1 MEKFGFAVESHE
13 DTTAPPGQQPPG
25 EANVEALSVKP
36 SAVRIQEHPVS
47 LKIELPHEIEA
58 GLAARAAAEGVSLP
72 EYVTRVLLEQL
83 ARDATGTLSPAERAA
98 AWREAA
104 KGLPRTPPLSD
115 GAISRESIYSDRG

>member
-1 MEKFGFAVESHE
+1 MCV
-13 DTTAPPGQQPPG
+13 T
-25 EANVEALSVKP
+25 SVKP

-47 LKIELPHEIEA
+47 MKIELPPEIEA

-72 EYVTRVLLEQL
+72 EYVARVLLEQL

-115 GAISRESIYSDRG
+115 EAISRESIYSDRG